1 MSRNS
6 VHIDITGN
14 NIDLKNKLNDVRRDL
29 KATSTEA
36 QKQSNAISSALKRIS
51 ATIGVGFGVSQ
62 VKGFV
67 AELINV
73 RSEIQS
79 VEKSLEVLA
88 GRQIG
93 KRLADDIKKFAV
105 ETPMGFQE
113 LAKGA
118 QTMLAFNISGEK
130 VMPMLRAM
138 GDISMGNA
146 DKFQSLVLAFSQ
158 MSSTGKLMGQD
169 LLQMI
174 NAGFNP
180 LAVIS
185 EQTGKSIG
193 QLKEEM
199 ADGAIS
205 ADTITQAFID
215 ATSAGGKFCG
225 MLQQQSEGIAG
236 VRSNLEGAY
245 EEMLNQL
252 GEDMQEVIIAAMK
265 GVTELLQNYEKM
277 GKTIMEL
284 VAVYGSYKAIVITL
298 SAIEKVRYQ
307 MTLAQM
313 AGYTKMGA
321 IMDIL
326 NTKQK
331 ALNATLA
338 KNPYMLI
345 AAAVTALGVAVYK
358 LATAQTDAEKS
369 QKRLT
374 DANNAYIKETT
385 KERLEIDRLFARL
398 KAAKEG
404 TEEYNTVKNEI
415 ISKYGTYLEGLSK
428 EITSLED
435 VKGAYDAITTAAQNA
450 AKARALEKATTE
462 AYDVYATKEAD
473 AKEDVYNALNKKF
486 GDKKGADG
494 VSLAETYYWKIVPV
508 LEGKEQIT
516 EEVQGII
523 DQLDERHNVLEAII
537 SSATGQA
544 TTIVSNKIEDAI
556 LAAGKARNLLNS
568 EIASAERL
576 FGGATTTAT
585 TLDDSTTSETT
596 TTVVPTEEDLKEA
609 EKAAERLA
617 KIMSDLNIENNSLQF
632 DLDITKL
639 KDELEITTDL
649 TRQLEIQEEIR
660 ERMRDQELASI
671 DREENEAI
679 IEANKSGKSV
689 TEVVDKFDE
698 KRKIVN
704 DKYNYEAEHVDT
716 ATKLKAYEEYAQK
729 VIDIETWKEDKI
741 AEISAT
747 NLSDEEKQN
756 QIALVEEKAD
766 FDIEQAGAMLGED
779 AATMGAELSGII
791 ESVMAHGM
799 ETLMQQIPILQAELQ
814 RLKKNGGNVNE
825 IAKIETKLA
834 TATRELTRKTNNLG
848 KESADTADK
857 TENKWEKAG
866 KAISAV
872 GDVCDTIA
880 DSFGDM
886 LSEAGTD
893 ALNTAQTVA
902 TTMTSMI
909 SLISTTAWTG
919 AEAVKGVEKAS
930 VILTIISMAIQ
941 VIMAIVNVM
950 TKYFSK
956 NAQIQKQI
964 DESQARI
971 DGLQK
976 KYEDLERAMKKALG
990 TDYYQSM
997 IEQVKVL
1004 TEQQEEY
1011 NHQLALA
1018 QEQID
1023 SAATNKKRE
1032 KAEQQYAE
1040 IEDSQTEGL
1049 DKIDD
1054 IMQTFYDELIGQD
1067 LKGFSEELAESI
1079 VEGFET
1085 GMDDIGSVMD
1095 DAMDELMKGMLK
1107 KQIALM
1113 LETQLKGT
1121 FDKIQAAFGD
1131 NDQTLSQAEI
1141 DAIQAQ
1147 YEADKRIAEE
1157 KAEAYRELMA
1167 QMGLTDDA
1175 DIEAESKGFDAM
1187 SQDTGDELNGRFTA
1201 FQISAA
1207 NIDEKVGE
1215 IKVINHEM
1223 LKLTTE
1229 MQEYV
1234 VMVAGI
1240 AENQLLELRNIV
1252 ANTAMLKET
1261 NEYLNKIK
1269 EYTSRL

>member
-62 VKGFV
+62 VKSFV
-67 AELINV
+67 AEMINV

-205 ADTITQAFID
+205 ADTITKAFID

-374 DANNAYIKETT
+374 DANNDYIKETT

-404 TEEYNTVKNEI
+404 TEEYNTAKNEI

-523 DQLDERHNVLEAII
+523 DQLDKRHNVLEAII
-537 SSATGQA
+537 SASTGQA

-585 TLDDSTTSETT
+585 TSDDSTTTT
-596 TTVVPTEEDLKEA
+596 TAVPTEEDLKEA

-617 KIMSDLNIENNSLQF
+617 KIMSDLDIENNSLQF

-639 KDELEITTDL
+639 KDELEMATDV

-660 ERMRDQELASI
+660 KRMRDQELASI
-671 DREENEAI
+671 DREEAQAI
-679 IEANKSGKSV
+679 VEANASGQSIEKV
-689 TEVVDKFDE
+689 TEQYDVQ
-698 KRKIVN
+698 RKIVN
-704 DKYNYEAEHVDT
+704 DKYDYDADQFEYT
-716 ATKLKAYEEYAQK
+716 TRLKAYEEYAQK

-756 QIALVEEKAD
+756 QIALVEKKAD
-766 FDIEQAGAMLGED
+766 FDIEQAGTMLGED

-814 RLKKNGGNVNE
+814 RLKKNGGDVNE

-834 TATRELTRKTNNLG
+834 TATRELTRETNNLG
-848 KESADTADK
+848 KKSADTADK

-893 ALNTAQTVA
+893 ALNTAQTIA

-1023 SAATNKKRE
+1023 SAATDKKRE

-1054 IMQTFYDELIGQD
+1054 IMKAFYDELIGQD
-1067 LKGFSEELAESI
+1067 LKGFAEELAESI

-1147 YEADKRIAEE
+1147 YEADKQIAEE

-1175 DIEAESKGFDAM
+1175 DIEAESKGFETM
-1187 SQDTGDELNGRFTA
+1187 SQDTADELNGRFTA
-1201 FQISAA
+1201 LQISAA

-1215 IKVINHEM
+1215 IKGINHEM

-1234 VMVAGI
+1234 VMVTGI
-1240 AENQLLELRNIV
+1240 AENQLLELRDIA

-1261 NEYLNKIK
+1261 NEYLRKIK

>member
-1 MSRNS
+1 MSKNS

-193 QLKEEM
+193 QLKEDM

-205 ADTITQAFID
+205 ADTITKAFID

-374 DANNAYIKETT
+374 DANNDYIKETT

-404 TEEYNTVKNEI
+404 TEEYNTAKNEI
-415 ISKYGTYLEGLSK
+415 ISKYGTYLEGLNK

-508 LEGKEQIT
+508 LEGKEQMT

-523 DQLDERHNVLEAII
+523 DQLNKRHHVQEAII
-537 SSATGQA
+537 SASTGQA

-585 TLDDSTTSETT
+585 TTTTTTTT

-639 KDELEITTDL
+639 KDELEMATDV

-660 ERMRDQELASI
+660 KRMRDQELASI
-671 DREENEAI
+671 DQEEAKAI
-679 IEANKSGKSV
+679 VEANASGQSVEKV
-689 TEVVDKFDE
+689 TEQYDVQ
-698 KRKIVN
+698 RKIVN
-704 DKYNYEAEHVDT
+704 DKYDYDAEQFEYT
-716 ATKLKAYEEYAQK
+716 TRLKAYEEYAQK

-741 AEISAT
+741 AEINAT
-747 NLSDEEKQN
+747 NLSDEEKQR
-756 QIALVEEKAD
+756 QIGLIEKKAD
-766 FDIEQAGAMLGED
+766 FDIEQAGTMLGED
-779 AATMGAELSGII
+779 AATMGAELSAII

-799 ETLMQQIPILQAELQ
+799 ETLMQQIPILQTELQ
-814 RLKKNGGNVNE
+814 RLKANGGNVNE
-825 IAKIETKLA
+825 IAKIEAKLA
-834 TATRELTRKTNNLG
+834 AAIRELTRETNNLG
-848 KESADTADK
+848 KESGDTADK

-872 GDVCDTIA
+872 GGLCGTIA

-930 VILTIISMAIQ
+930 IILTIISMAIQ

-990 TDYYQSM
+990 ADYYQSM
-997 IEQVKVL
+997 IDQVKVL

-1011 NHQLALA
+1011 NRQLALA

-1023 SAATNKKRE
+1023 SATTDKKRK

-1147 YEADKRIAEE
+1147 YEADKQIAEE

-1175 DIEAESKGFDAM
+1175 DIEAESKGFETM
-1187 SQDTGDELNGRFTA
+1187 SQDTADELNGRFTA
-1201 FQISAA
+1201 LQISAA

-1215 IKVINHEM
+1215 IKGINHEM

>member
-14 NIDLKNKLNDVRRDL
+14 NIDLKNKLNDVRSDL

-62 VKGFV
+62 VKSFV

-205 ADTITQAFID
+205 ADTITKAFID

-313 AGYTKMGA
+313 AGYTRMGA

-331 ALNATLA
+331 ALNTTLA

-374 DANNAYIKETT
+374 DANNDYIKETT

-404 TEEYNTVKNEI
+404 TKEYNTVKNEI
-415 ISKYGTYLEGLSK
+415 ISKYGAYLEGLSK
-428 EITSLED
+428 EITSLEN

-473 AKEDVYNALNKKF
+473 AKEEVYNALNKKF

-508 LEGKEQIT
+508 LEGKEQMT

-523 DQLDERHNVLEAII
+523 DQLDKRHYFQEAII
-537 SSATGQA
+537 SSTTGQA

-585 TLDDSTTSETT
+585 TSTTT

-639 KDELEITTDL
+639 KDELEMATDV

-660 ERMRDQELASI
+660 KRMRNQELASI
-671 DREENEAI
+671 DQEEAKAI
-679 IEANKSGKSV
+679 VEANASGQSVEKV
-689 TEVVDKFDE
+689 TEQYDVQ
-698 KRKIVN
+698 RKIVN
-704 DKYNYEAEHVDT
+704 DKYDYDAEQFEYT
-716 ATKLKAYEEYAQK
+716 TLLKAYEEYAQK

-741 AEISAT
+741 AEINAT
-747 NLSDEEKQN
+747 NLSDEEKQR
-756 QIALVEEKAD
+756 QIGLIEKKAD
-766 FDIEQAGAMLGED
+766 FDVEQAGTMLGED
-779 AATMGAELSGII
+779 AATMGAELSAII

-814 RLKKNGGNVNE
+814 RLKTNGGNVNE
-825 IAKIETKLA
+825 IAKIEAKLA
-834 TATRELTRKTNNLG
+834 VATRELTRETNNLG
-848 KESADTADK
+848 KESGDTADK

-872 GDVCDTIA
+872 GGLCGTIA

-886 LSEAGTD
+886 LGEAGTD

-930 VILTIISMAIQ
+930 IILTIISMAIQ

-997 IEQVKVL
+997 IDQVKVL

-1023 SAATNKKRE
+1023 SAATDKKRE

-1054 IMQTFYDELIGQD
+1054 IMKTFYDELIGQD
-1067 LKGFSEELAESI
+1067 LKGFAEELAESI

-1131 NDQTLSQAEI
+1131 NDQTLSQSEI

-1147 YEADKRIAEE
+1147 YEADKQIAEE

-1175 DIEAESKGFDAM
+1175 DIEAESKGFETM
-1187 SQDTGDELNGRFTA
+1187 SQDTADELNGRFTA
-1201 FQISAA
+1201 LQISAA

-1215 IKVINHEM
+1215 IKGINHEM

-1240 AENQLLELRNIV
+1240 AENQLLELRDIA

-1261 NEYLNKIK
+1261 NEYLRKIK

>member
-1 MSRNS
+1 MSKNS

-14 NIDLKNKLNDVRRDL
+14 NIDLKNKLNDVRSDL

-51 ATIGVGFGVSQ
+51 ATVGVGFGVSQ
-62 VKGFV
+62 VKSFV
-67 AELINV
+67 AEMINV

-113 LAKGA
+113 LAKDA

-205 ADTITQAFID
+205 ADTITKAFID

-284 VAVYGSYKAIVITL
+284 VAIYGSYKAIVITL

-374 DANNAYIKETT
+374 DANNDYIKETT

-415 ISKYGTYLEGLSK
+415 ISKYGTYLEGLNK

-523 DQLDERHNVLEAII
+523 DQLDERHYLQEAII
-537 SSATGQA
+537 GAATGQA

-585 TLDDSTTSETT
+585 TSTTTTTT
-596 TTVVPTEEDLKEA
+596 TTVVPTEKDLKEA

-639 KDELEITTDL
+639 KDELEMATDV

-660 ERMRDQELASI
+660 KRMRNQELASI
-671 DREENEAI
+671 DQEEAKAI
-679 IEANKSGKSV
+679 VEANASGQSVEKV
-689 TEVVDKFDE
+689 TEQYDVQ
-698 KRKIVN
+698 RKIVN
-704 DKYNYEAEHVDT
+704 DKYDYDAEQFEYT
-716 ATKLKAYEEYAQK
+716 TLLKAYEEYAQK

-766 FDIEQAGAMLGED
+766 FDIEQAGTMLGED
-779 AATMGAELSGII
+779 AATMGAELSAII

-814 RLKKNGGNVNE
+814 RLKANGGNVNE
-825 IAKIETKLA
+825 IAKIEAKLA
-834 TATRELTRKTNNLG
+834 AATRELTRETNNLG

-872 GDVCDTIA
+872 GGLCGTIA

-1011 NHQLALA
+1011 NKQLALA

-1023 SAATNKKRE
+1023 SAATDKKRE

-1054 IMQTFYDELIGQD
+1054 IMKTFYDELIGQD
-1067 LKGFSEELAESI
+1067 LKGFAEELAESI

-1131 NDQTLSQAEI
+1131 NDQTLAQAEI